1 MNKKK
6 IASWLAGLVLALAAP
21 GVFAAGTEQAMQEA
35 NAAYLRGNYAAAAR
49 ILEPFASQAEPRR
62 MLAQLYVVLGRYA
75 DAEVLY
81 RRIPEAPSGLAGVLQ
96 LQGRYAEADKL
107 LRRTCEARVRKVGI
121 DDPEVAECFA
131 RMGELARLQ
140 GRLEEAE
147 RRFWQA
153 YQIQTYLYGE
163 HGSAV
168 GRTLTGLG
176 RVAVARGETNRARDL
191 FRRALAI
198 AERPARKD
206 WGRLDER
213 DLLALHAA
221 EREHSASR
229 GQISTRTRDSDHP
242 EFARH
247 FDHLAE
253 LYAALGRSADAQAML
268 KRSIAIREKAF
279 GPDHPQ
285 VASSRNAM
293 KSLP

>member
-1 MNKKK
+1 MNKKN
-6 IASWLAGLVLALAAP
+6 ASWLAGIALHLVVA
-21 GVFAAGTEQAMQEA
+21 GVFASGAEQAMQEA
-35 NAAYLRGNYAAAAR
+35 NAAYLRGNYGAAAR
-49 ILEPFASQAEPRR
+49 ILEPFASQTEPRR

-75 DAEVLY
+75 DAELLY
-81 RRIPEAPSGLAGVLQ
+81 RRIPEAPGGLAGVLQ
-96 LQGRYAEADKL
+96 LQGRYAEADTL
-107 LRRTCEARVRKVGI
+107 LRRACEARVRKVGI
-121 DDPEVAECFA
+121 DDPDVADCFA

-147 RRFWQA
+147 RRLWQA
-153 YQIQTYLYGE
+153 YQIQTYLHGE

-176 RVAVARGETNRARDL
+176 RVAAARGETNRARDL

-221 EREHSASR
+221 EREHSATR
-229 GQISTRTRDSDHP
+229 GYISTRTRDSEHP
-242 EFARH
+242 EFARQ

-253 LYAALGRSADAQAML
+253 LYAALGRNAEAQAML

-279 GPDHPQ
+279 GPDHPE
-285 VASSRNAM
+285 VASSRSAL
-293 KSLP
+293 KALY